1 MKAAL
6 ENFKKAIY
14 SPGEAARISN
24 AELLQFADNC
34 VVALA
39 VGGEGARLKAVT
51 ESQQVHKTALR
62 LPDGETMAE
71 RTIRMY
77 RDAGFRHFVALVFHH
92 AQSVID
98 TLGDGSRLGV
108 HITYSHD
115 PERPVG
121 RGGAIRNALDNGSI
135 PYTKSLIVHNPDDQI
150 IRYEGSF
157 PHDIVAGHLAGVQ
170 RGMLATAVVVDGTP
184 YTYTGMKISQ
194 GVVEQ
199 IEMYPFIPIPTH
211 VGVTVFSPGIYDYF
225 TKLFDLTRKV
235 DFESVL
241 FPLLA
246 EEQRLY
252 SFMIPGRCWLSV
264 NDPKALAKL
273 TELVQIESS
282 RDSKGH
288 R

>member
-1 MKAAL
+1 MQSAL
-6 ENFKKAIY
+6 DHFRKAIY
-14 SPGEAARISN
+14 SPGETAHINN
-24 AELLQFADNC
+24 AQLQQFAENC

-39 VGGEGARLKAVT
+39 VGGEGSRLKATT

-62 LPDGETMAE
+62 LPNNDTMTE

-77 RDAGFRHFVALVFHH
+77 RNEGFRDFVALVFHH

-98 TLGDGSRLGV
+98 VLGDGSRLGV

-135 PYTKSLIVHNPDDQI
+135 PRTKSLIVHNPDDQI
-150 IRYEGSF
+150 IGYEGSF
-157 PHDIVAGHLAGVQ
+157 PGDIVAGHLAGVQ
-170 RGMLATAVVVDGTP
+170 KGMLATAVVVDGTP
-184 YTYTGMKISQ
+184 YTYTGMKIDR
-194 GVVEQ
+194 GVIEQ
-199 IEMYPFIPIPTH
+199 IEMYPYIPIPTH
-211 VGVTVFSPGIYDYF
+211 VGVTVFSPGVYDYF
-225 TKLFDLTRKV
+225 LKLFDLTKKV

-246 EEQRLY
+246 QERRLY

-264 NDPKALAKL
+264 YDP
-273 TELVQIESS
+273 
-282 RDSKGH
+282 
-288 R
+288 

>member
-6 ENFKKAIY
+6 DNFRDAIY
-14 SPGEAARISN
+14 SPGERTDISDT
-24 AELLQFADNC
+24 ELQRFAGNS

-39 VGGEGARLKAVT
+39 VGGEGSRLKAAT
-51 ESQQVHKTALR
+51 ESHQAHKTALR
-62 LPDGETMAE
+62 LPNDDTMAG

-77 RDAGFRHFVALVFHH
+77 RDAGFRDFVALVFHH

-98 TLGDGSRLGV
+98 VLADGKSLDV

-135 PYTKSLIVHNPDDQI
+135 PRTKNLIVHNPDDQI

-157 PHDIVAGHLAGVQ
+157 PRDIVAGHLAGVQ
-170 RGMLATAVVVDGTP
+170 KGMLATAVVVDGTP
-184 YTYTGMKISQ
+184 YTYTGMKIDH

-199 IEMYPFIPIPTH
+199 IEMYPYIPIPTH
-211 VGVTVFSPGIYDYF
+211 VGVTVFSPSVYSYF
-225 TKLFDLTRKV
+225 TKLFDLTKKV

-246 EEQRLY
+246 QVKRLY
-252 SFMIPGRCWLSV
+252 SFVIPGKCWLSV

-273 TELVQIESS
+273 IELVQNE
-282 RDSKGH
+282 KQQ
-288 R
+288 

>member
-6 ENFKKAIY
+6 DNFRKAIY
-14 SPGEAARISN
+14 SPGESAHLSS
-24 AELLQFADNC
+24 AELQRFAKNC

-39 VGGEGARLKAVT
+39 VGGEGSRLKGVT

-62 LPDGETMAE
+62 LPNGETMTE

-77 RDAGFRHFVALVFHH
+77 REEGFRDFVALVFHH

-98 TLGDGSRLGV
+98 ALGDGSHLGV

-115 PERPVG
+115 PEHPVG

-135 PYTKSLIVHNPDDQI
+135 PRTKNLIVHNPDDQI

-184 YTYTGMKISQ
+184 YTYTGMKIDQ

-199 IEMYPFIPIPTH
+199 IEMYPYIPIPTH
-211 VGVTVFSPGIYDYF
+211 VGVTVFSPSVYGHFI
-225 TKLFDLTRKV
+225 KLFDLTKKV

-246 EEQRLY
+246 QEKQLY
-252 SFMIPGRCWLSV
+252 SYMIPGRCWLSV
-264 NDPKALAKL
+264 NDPKALAQL
-273 TELVQIESS
+273 VELVQNE
-282 RDSKGH
+282 
-288 R
+288 